1 MKFPVK
7 RMKRQVTNWQK
18 IFANHIFDKE
28 LVSKIHKVFSKV
40 NSAWEKKKSN
50 SIRKWAHAMKKD
62 FTKEDTQMSN
72 YHMRRCSTSLAMK
85 GMQIKI
91 SS

>member
-1 MKFPVK
+1 MGKLDLIKIKIFCSVKFPVK

-40 NSAWEKKKSN
+40 NSAWEKKKKQFN
-50 SIRKWAHAMKKD
+50 
-62 FTKEDTQMSN
+62 
-72 YHMRRCSTSLAMK
+72 
-85 GMQIKI
+85 
-91 SS
+91 